1 MTSSYDERIG
11 DLLADYRRQRD
22 QLSEMQR
29 KLKEISVTATA
40 PGRAVAVTV
49 GAQGEITDLGFPTT
63 AYRRMA
69 PAELATVL
77 LATIADAR
85 QRAAAERETVLKPH
99 LPKEFRDLAVGAL
112 PEHPPMTEDV
122 RKLVEDDP
130 RFVRPQETD
139 ERSERERAD
148 GEKRWW

>member
-22 QLSEMQR
+22 ELAETRR
-29 KLKEISVTATA
+29 KIEEISVTATA
-40 PGRAVAVTV
+40 PGRAVTVTV
-49 GAQGEITDLGFPTT
+49 GAQGEISELGFPTP

-77 LATIADAR
+77 LTTIADAR
-85 QRAAAERETVLKPH
+85 RRATAEMEAVLKPH
-99 LPKEFRDLAVGAL
+99 VPPEFRDLAAGVV

-122 RKLVEDDP
+122 RRLVEDDP

-139 ERSERERAD
+139 ERDGRERAD

>member
-11 DLLADYRRQRD
+11 DLLADYRRQCD
-22 QLSEMQR
+22 QLSETQR

-49 GAQGEITDLGFPTT
+49 GAQGEISDLSFPTP

-69 PAELATVL
+69 PAELAAVL

-85 QRAAAERETVLKPH
+85 QQATAEMEALLKPH
-99 LPKEFRDLAVGAL
+99 LPEEFRDLADGVL

-122 RKLVEDDP
+122 RGLVEDDP

-139 ERSERERAD
+139 KRDGREQAD